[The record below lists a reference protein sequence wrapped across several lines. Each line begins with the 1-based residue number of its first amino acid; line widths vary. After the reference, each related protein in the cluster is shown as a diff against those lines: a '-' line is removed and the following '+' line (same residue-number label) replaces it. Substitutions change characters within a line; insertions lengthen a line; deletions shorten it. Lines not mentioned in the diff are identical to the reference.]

1 MKRKFVSMS
10 LVIALVFS
18 LTGCGS
24 SKNTEA
30 ASGNNGAESSEE
42 TGNAEKPMSGVHLE
56 MAIDAEYAPFESVN
70 SDGEIVGFDVD
81 MNAALSEI
89 LGYTY
94 NLNDMEFTGL
104 VSSIASGRC
113 DYIISALT
121 YSEERDEV
129 VDFTD
134 GYYTPVMAM
143 VFKKDAGYSSMS
155 DFEGKKVGTTLGSIY
170 EKIVEKIDNVQLL
183 TYDVVNEALPI
194 IGTNELDA
202 VLADTSNAISFCE
215 QDDSLTYMVV
225 PLSFT
230 EGIVSDFSI
239 LLPEGSEYIDEF
251 NEALQ
256 TIKEN
261 GTYEELIKKW
271 FGEQYYED
279 LKKAEE

>member
-1 MKRKFVSMS
+1 MKRKFMSMS
-10 LVIALVFS
+10 LVMVMIFS
-18 LTGCGS
+18 LIGCGS
-24 SKNTEA
+24 SKNDEA
-30 ASGNNGAESSEE
+30 KSNDAAGD
-42 TGNAEKPMSGVHLE
+42 TGKPMSGVHLE

-81 MNAALSEI
+81 LNEALADV

-104 VSSIASGRC
+104 ISSISSGRC

-134 GYYTPVMAM
+134 GYYTPIMAM
-143 VFKKDAGYSSMS
+143 VFKKDAGYSSME
-155 DFEGKKVGTTLGSIY
+155 DFEGKKVGTTLGSVY
-170 EKIVEKIDNVQLL
+170 EKVVKKIDNVELL

-194 IGTNELDA
+194 IGTDELDA

-215 QDDSLTYMVV
+215 QDDTLTYMVV
-225 PLSFT
+225 PFSFT
-230 EGIVSDFSI
+230 EGMVSDFSI

-256 TIKEN
+256 TLKDK
-261 GTYEELIKKW
+261 GTYEELVVKW
-271 FGEQYYED
+271 FGEEYYED